1 MHRTALSSLIL
12 AAMFLLAPSTAPA
25 MSMRYAIDL
34 DVIDS
39 ISPALEPG
47 YYRRIGGFRID
58 DSLLSPVA
66 TFIPWAE
73 LSDFTLTLPNHTLGT
88 ASADSGSCLTAA
100 QVPFCGIW
108 FLGDRLQGIVGQ
120 FSMAADPL
128 NLFRFDNTSPSLF
141 DPGALY
147 QGMSLEDL
155 SLGYTVASGQVSI
168 RPVPEPASIAL
179 FLLGALL
186 ISVAVRRRLPH
197 AP

>member
-34 DVIDS
+34 DVVDS

-47 YYRRIGGFRID
+47 YYRRIGGFRIEE
-58 DSLLSPVA
+58 SLLSPVA

-73 LSDFTLTLPNHTLGT
+73 LSDFTLTLPSHTLGST
-88 ASADSGSCLTAA
+88 NVDSGSCLTAA

-120 FSMAADPL
+120 FSMPADPFFY
-128 NLFRFDNTSPSLF
+128 FRLDNTSPTLF

-147 QGMSLEDL
+147 QSMTLEDL
-155 SLGYTVASGQVSI
+155 SLGYAVASGQVSI
-168 RPVPEPASIAL
+168 RPVPEPSAIAL

-186 ISVAVRRRLPH
+186 IAVAVRGRLPH